1 MNLPASPTLSFAT
14 MSGIAHGVAPSHSDD
29 LRALGASFLAGIGS
43 GNRSLLPL
51 AVQSW
56 KTPQRSMLAR
66 ILVTVLAA
74 GELFGDKLPFAPDRR
89 APLLLAGRA
98 LTGGLVAFG
107 TAPRGRARIANVLVG
122 SAAAILATYAGAR
135 LRKQLGRRLPGIVGA
150 LVEDAL
156 TMGIS
161 LAAAK
166 IARPA
171 RAV

>member
-1 MNLPASPTLSFAT
+1 MNIPASPTLSLAT
-14 MSGIAHGVAPSHSDD
+14 MPGIENGVLPSHPGD

-43 GNRSLLPL
+43 GHRSMLPL

-56 KTPQRSMLAR
+56 QSPQRSLLAR
-66 ILVTVLAA
+66 VLVTVLAA

-89 APLLLAGRA
+89 APLALAGRA
-98 LTGGLVAFG
+98 VTGGLVALG
-107 TAPRGRARIANVLVG
+107 TAPRGRARIVNVLVG
-122 SAAAILATYAGAR
+122 SAAAVLATYLGAR
-135 LRKQLGRRLPGIVGA
+135 LRKQLGRRLPGIAGA

-166 IARPA
+166 LARPS
-171 RAV
+171 RV